1 MINMSYC
8 RFENTYHALMECEE
22 ALAEIESLNDL
33 SEREKKHA
41 KELIRLCEVIYND
54 FELMVY
60 E

>member
-8 RFENTYHALMECEE
+8 RFENTFNALAECEQS
-22 ALAEIESLNDL
+22 LAEIESLNDL
-33 SEREKKHA
+33 SEREKEYA

-54 FELMVY
+54 FELMIY